1 MIPKCELWYHGAN
14 NNIMGYQLS
23 RWLAAAVTKASSGPL
38 WRGCGG
44 QCFTESTSTMTCC
57 PVTDSDGQKQAKYH
71 ALTIRCLLNHDLM
84 VTSSSYRVTD
94 DHDLKW
100 LTVTVARD
108 SWQSRSLS
116 DSEALPVTLWQSVWL
131 CRWVRVLSIRK
142 FASSVEDL
150 QNTLAD
156 FVPVIV
162 DCLDSSVPS
171 VAGDFLLKAS
181 AC

>member
-1 MIPKCELWYHGAN
+1 MIGRRSDKGIEWSALARLRRSVLHWVNFHHDLLPCYGLGRSDTGK
-14 NNIMGYQLS
+14 IS
-23 RWLAAAVTKASSGPL
+23 RTDDSMPV
-38 WRGCGG
+38 
-44 QCFTESTSTMTCC
+44 ESW
-57 PVTDSDGQKQAKYH
+57 SDGDIVE
-71 ALTIRCLLNHDLM
+71 L
-84 VTSSSYRVTD
+84 SSHWWS
-94 DHDLKW
+94 W
-100 LTVTVARD
+100 SEVTVARD